1 MISSSH
7 FNKIFLTLAIA
18 LTFSAIGSALMCNVC
33 SYTSAQP
40 KAQQMCGNN
49 TVNCATGY
57 CFSSTYTTDTDLV
70 VTVRSCDDPNDRSC
84 PDADDTCEK
93 RTSKFNLKS
102 CAGMCCTTDNCNNYT
117 PSSATGIMVA
127 KFSLCVMVIVGF
139 FLA

>member
-1 MISSSH
+1 
-7 FNKIFLTLAIA
+7 
-18 LTFSAIGSALMCNVC
+18 MCNVC

-40 KAQQMCGNN
+40 KAQQVCGNN

-57 CFSSTYTTDTDLV
+57 CFSSTYTTNTDIV
-70 VTVRSCDDPNDRSC
+70 VTVRSCDDPSDRAC
-84 PDADDTCEK
+84 PDADETCEK